1 MIHQLFLFSKN
12 ETFNILV
19 GDLFISSEIFQ
30 LNIINKL
37 SLKNKINFSG
47 NDIPIF
53 FCSEENSF
61 EDFKI
66 FLKNNSFKNTA
77 IFFNVMKEDRGED
90 KNKALFFNL
99 PFSLSDLLHG
109 LQGIVTQNED
119 VEYHNIKFKKLSL
132 DMAGRHI
139 KDSLVSVKLTDK
151 EAKILWH
158 LVKEKGSTV
167 SQNFLLKKVW
177 GYKDNIETKTLT
189 THIYTIRKKVNKF
202 SNIFSI
208 ENSDEGYCVRFK

>member
-19 GDLFISSEIFQ
+19 GDLFISSETFQ
-30 LNIINKL
+30 LNIINKF
-37 SLKNKINFSG
+37 SSKKKINFSG

-77 IFFNVMKEDRGED
+77 IFFNVTKEDKSED

-99 PFSLSDLLHG
+99 PFSLSELMHG

-177 GYKDNIETKTLT
+177 GYKDSIETKTLT

-202 SNIFSI
+202 SSIFSI

>member
-19 GDLFISSEIFQ
+19 GDLFISSETFQ

-37 SLKNKINFSG
+37 SLKEKINFTG

-99 PFSLSDLLHG
+99 PFSLSELMHG

-139 KDSLVSVKLTDK
+139 KDSLVTVKLTDK

>member
-19 GDLFISSEIFQ
+19 GDLFISSETFQ
-30 LNIINKL
+30 LNIINKF
-37 SLKNKINFSG
+37 SLKKKINFSG

-61 EDFKI
+61 GDFKI

-77 IFFNVMKEDRGED
+77 IFFNVTKEDKSED
-90 KNKALFFNL
+90 KNKALFFKL
-99 PFSLSDLLHG
+99 PFSLSELMHG

-202 SNIFSI
+202 SSIFSI

>member
-1 MIHQLFLFSKN
+1 LIHQIFLFSKN

-19 GDLFISSEIFQ
+19 GDLFISSETFQ
-30 LNIINKL
+30 LNIINKF
-37 SLKNKINFSG
+37 SSKKKINFSG

-77 IFFNVMKEDRGED
+77 IFFNVMKEDKGED

-99 PFSLSDLLHG
+99 PFSLSELMHG

-119 VEYHNIKFKKLSL
+119 VEYHNIKFKKLL
-132 DMAGRHI
+132 RYGR
-139 KDSLVSVKLTDK
+139 
-151 EAKILWH
+151 
-158 LVKEKGSTV
+158 
-167 SQNFLLKKVW
+167 
-177 GYKDNIETKTLT
+177 
-189 THIYTIRKKVNKF
+189 
-202 SNIFSI
+202 
-208 ENSDEGYCVRFK
+208 

>member
-30 LNIINKL
+30 LNIINKF

-202 SNIFSI
+202 GNIFSI

>member
-99 PFSLSDLLHG
+99 PFSLSELMHG

>member
-1 MIHQLFLFSKN
+1 LIHQLFLFSKN

>member
-19 GDLFISSEIFQ
+19 GDLFISSETFQ
-30 LNIINKL
+30 LNIINKF

-61 EDFKI
+61 GDFKI

-77 IFFNVMKEDRGED
+77 IFFNVTKEDKSED

-99 PFSLSDLLHG
+99 PFSLSELMHG

>member
-12 ETFNILV
+12 ETFNIWV
-19 GDLFISSEIFQ
+19 GDLFLRAEIFQ
-30 LNIINKL
+30 LNIINKF

>member
-1 MIHQLFLFSKN
+1 MK
-12 ETFNILV
+12 
-19 GDLFISSEIFQ
+19 
-30 LNIINKL
+30 K
-37 SLKNKINFSG
+37 KINFSG

-77 IFFNVMKEDRGED
+77 IFFNVMKEDKSED

-99 PFSLSDLLHG
+99 PFSLSELMHG

>member
-1 MIHQLFLFSKN
+1 LIHQLFLFSKN
-12 ETFNILV
+12 ETFNTLV
-19 GDLFISSEIFQ
+19 GDLFISSEAFQ
-30 LNIINKL
+30 LNIINKF
-37 SLKNKINFSG
+37 SLKKKINFSD

-77 IFFNVMKEDRGED
+77 IFFNVMKEDKAED
-90 KNKALFFNL
+90 KNKVLFFNL
-99 PFSLSDLLHG
+99 PFSLSELLHG
-109 LQGIVTQNED
+109 LQSIVTQNED

-158 LVKEKGSTV
+158 LVKEEGSAV

>member
-1 MIHQLFLFSKN
+1 LIHQLFLFSKN

-30 LNIINKL
+30 LNIINKF

>member
-99 PFSLSDLLHG
+99 PFSLSELMHG

-132 DMAGRHI
+132 DMVGRHI

>member
-132 DMAGRHI
+132 DMVGRHI

>member
-30 LNIINKL
+30 LNIINKF

-77 IFFNVMKEDRGED
+77 IFFNVMKEDSGED

>member
-19 GDLFISSEIFQ
+19 GDLFISSETFK
-30 LNIINKL
+30 LNIINKF

-99 PFSLSDLLHG
+99 PFSLSELMHG

-132 DMAGRHI
+132 DMVGKQI
-139 KDSLVSVKLTDK
+139 KDSEVSVKLTDK
-151 EAKILWH
+151 EAKILWY
-158 LVKEKGSTV
+158 LVNKKGSIV
-167 SQNFLLKKVW
+167 SQKFLLDKVW
-177 GYKDNIETKTLT
+177 GYKEDIETKTLT
-189 THIYTIRKKVNKF
+189 THIYTIRKKINCF
-202 SNIFSI
+202 NDTFFI
-208 ENSDEGYCVRFK
+208 ESYDNGYSVKLR

>member
-19 GDLFISSEIFQ
+19 GDLFISSETFQ
-30 LNIINKL
+30 LNIINKF
-37 SLKNKINFSG
+37 SLKEKINFTG

>member
-1 MIHQLFLFSKN
+1 MIHQIFLFSKN

-19 GDLFISSEIFQ
+19 GDLFISSETFK
-30 LNIINKL
+30 LNIINKF
-37 SLKNKINFSG
+37 SLKKKINFSG

-77 IFFNVMKEDRGED
+77 IFFNVMKEDKSED

-99 PFSLSDLLHG
+99 PFSLSELMHG

-202 SNIFSI
+202 GNIFSI

>member
-99 PFSLSDLLHG
+99 PFSLSDLLNG

>member
-30 LNIINKL
+30 LNIINKF

-109 LQGIVTQNED
+109 LQGIVKQNED

>member
-19 GDLFISSEIFQ
+19 GDLFISSETFQ
-30 LNIINKL
+30 LNIINKF
-37 SLKNKINFSG
+37 SLKKKINFSG

-61 EDFKI
+61 GDFKI

-77 IFFNVMKEDRGED
+77 IFFNVTKEDKSED

-99 PFSLSDLLHG
+99 PFSLSELMHG

-202 SNIFSI
+202 SSIFSI

>member
-19 GDLFISSEIFQ
+19 GDLFISSETFQ
-30 LNIINKL
+30 LNIINKF
-37 SLKNKINFSG
+37 SLKKKINFSG

-99 PFSLSDLLHG
+99 PFSLSELMHG

-132 DMAGRHI
+132 DVAGRHI

-202 SNIFSI
+202 SDIFSI

>member
-1 MIHQLFLFSKN
+1 LIHQLFLFSKN

-19 GDLFISSEIFQ
+19 GDLFISSETFQ
-30 LNIINKL
+30 LNIINKF
-37 SLKNKINFSG
+37 SLKKKINFSG

-61 EDFKI
+61 GDFKI

-77 IFFNVMKEDRGED
+77 IFFNVTKEDKSED

-158 LVKEKGSTV
+158 LVKERGSTV

-202 SNIFSI
+202 SSIFSI

>member
-30 LNIINKL
+30 LNIINKF
-37 SLKNKINFSG
+37 SSKKKINFSG

-99 PFSLSDLLHG
+99 PFCLSDLLHG

-202 SNIFSI
+202 GNIFSI

>member
-30 LNIINKL
+30 LNIINKF

-77 IFFNVMKEDRGED
+77 IFFNVMKEDKSED

-99 PFSLSDLLHG
+99 PFSLSELMHG

-202 SNIFSI
+202 SDIFSI

>member
-1 MIHQLFLFSKN
+1 LIHQLFLFSKN

-30 LNIINKL
+30 LNIINKF

-77 IFFNVMKEDRGED
+77 IFFNVMKEDKSED

-99 PFSLSDLLHG
+99 PFSLSELMHG

>member
-1 MIHQLFLFSKN
+1 M
-12 ETFNILV
+12 LV
-19 GDLFISSEIFQ
+19 ADLFISSEVFQ
-30 LNIINKL
+30 LNIINKFL
-37 SLKNKINFSG
+37 LKKKINFSD

-61 EDFKI
+61 EDFKA

-77 IFFNVMKEDRGED
+77 IFFNVTKEDKAED

-99 PFSLSDLLHG
+99 PFSLSELLYG
-109 LQGIVTQNED
+109 LQGIVTQNEGA
-119 VEYHNIKFKKLSL
+119 EYHNIKFKKLFL
-132 DMAGRHI
+132 DMVGKHI
-139 KDSLVSVKLTDK
+139 NDSQIKVKLTDK
-151 EAKILWH
+151 EAKILWY

-167 SQNFLLKKVW
+167 SQNFLLEKVW

-189 THIYTIRKKVNKF
+189 THIYTIRKKVNNF

-208 ENSDEGYCVRFK
+208 ESSDEGYCIRFK

>member
-30 LNIINKL
+30 LNIINKF

-99 PFSLSDLLHG
+99 PFSLSELMHG

-202 SNIFSI
+202 GNIFSI

>member
-19 GDLFISSEIFQ
+19 GDLFISSETFQ
-30 LNIINKL
+30 LNIINKF
-37 SLKNKINFSG
+37 SLKKKINFSG

-61 EDFKI
+61 GDFKI

-77 IFFNVMKEDRGED
+77 IFFNVTTEDKSED

-99 PFSLSDLLHG
+99 PFSLSELMHG

>member
-19 GDLFISSEIFQ
+19 GDLFISSETFQ
-30 LNIINKL
+30 LNIINKF
-37 SLKNKINFSG
+37 SSKKKINFSG

-61 EDFKI
+61 GDFKI

-77 IFFNVMKEDRGED
+77 IFFNVMKEDKGED

-99 PFSLSDLLHG
+99 PFSLSELMHG

-202 SNIFSI
+202 SSIFSI

>member
-30 LNIINKL
+30 LNIINKF

-77 IFFNVMKEDRGED
+77 IFFNVMKEDSGED

-158 LVKEKGSTV
+158 LVKERGSTV

>member
-1 MIHQLFLFSKN
+1 MIHKLFLFSKN

-19 GDLFISSEIFQ
+19 GDLFISSETFQ

-37 SLKNKINFSG
+37 SLKEKINFTG

-77 IFFNVMKEDRGED
+77 IFFNVTKEDKGED

-99 PFSLSDLLHG
+99 PFSLSELMHG

-119 VEYHNIKFKKLSL
+119 VEYYNIKFKKLSL
-132 DMAGRHI
+132 DMVGRHI

-167 SQNFLLKKVW
+167 NQNFLLKKVW

>member
-1 MIHQLFLFSKN
+1 LIHQLFLFSKN

-19 GDLFISSEIFQ
+19 GDLFISSETFQ
-30 LNIINKL
+30 LNIINKF
-37 SLKNKINFSG
+37 SLKKKINFSG

-158 LVKEKGSTV
+158 LVKEKGSAV

>member
-30 LNIINKL
+30 LNIINKF

>member
-1 MIHQLFLFSKN
+1 MIHQIFLFSKN

-19 GDLFISSEIFQ
+19 GDLFISSETFQ
-30 LNIINKL
+30 LNIINKF
-37 SLKNKINFSG
+37 SSKKKINFSG

>member
-19 GDLFISSEIFQ
+19 GDLFISSETFK
-30 LNIINKL
+30 LNIINKF

-99 PFSLSDLLHG
+99 PFSLSELMHG

>member
-1 MIHQLFLFSKN
+1 LIHQLFLFSKN

-30 LNIINKL
+30 LNIINKF

-109 LQGIVTQNED
+109 LQGIVKQNED

-202 SNIFSI
+202 GNIFSI